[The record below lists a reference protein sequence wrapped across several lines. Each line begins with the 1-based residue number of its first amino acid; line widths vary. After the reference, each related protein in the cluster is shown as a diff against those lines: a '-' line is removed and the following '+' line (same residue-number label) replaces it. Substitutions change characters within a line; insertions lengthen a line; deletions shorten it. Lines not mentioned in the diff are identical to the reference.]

1 VLNKTIEYSGPIEL
15 MDDDWETV
23 DIVEVSD
30 ELIRFDELEYA
41 SHGAGPAMYPYWICT
56 RLESDEQCI
65 VWPSDIPDWYFET
78 GKLYPNVETIKGAI
92 SDERMESLTMLD
104 DFLWRYA
111 A

>member
-1 VLNKTIEYSGPIEL
+1 

-23 DIVEVSD
+23 AIIDVKE

-41 SHGAGPAMYPYWICT
+41 SHGAGPAIYPYWICM
-56 RLESDEQCI
+56 RLETEESCVI
-65 VWPSDIPDWYFET
+65 WPSDIPDWYFEA
-78 GKLYPNVETIKGAI
+78 GKLYPNVDGIKEVLR
-92 SDERMESLTMLD
+92 DDLLEHQMVLD